1 MQNDVQNTQTPTN
14 TNPPLALSTQP
25 DQSSQQKTEIIHKKE
40 SIFRKDPNYKA
51 IFACI
56 VVLAFGILL
65 LILIFNPDISSKL
78 LPSSLSNLPK
88 ILLGAITFSGF
99 ILTSFLDPGVANNEK
114 AKGNNSNKELA
125 NKEPEKQNSQTLG
138 LAEKSKQNEAPGA
151 QNSQARTNTSWTSF
165 VKLDKQKQPNQ
176 VR

>member
-1 MQNDVQNTQTPTN
+1 MQNDPQNTQTPANTN
-14 TNPPLALSTQP
+14 TSLALSTQP

-99 ILTSFLDPGVANNEK
+99 ILTPFLDPGVANNEK

-151 QNSQARTNTSWTSF
+151 QNSQARTKTSWTQLVLS
-165 VKLDKQKQPNQ
+165 DKNQ
-176 VR
+176 SSQFR